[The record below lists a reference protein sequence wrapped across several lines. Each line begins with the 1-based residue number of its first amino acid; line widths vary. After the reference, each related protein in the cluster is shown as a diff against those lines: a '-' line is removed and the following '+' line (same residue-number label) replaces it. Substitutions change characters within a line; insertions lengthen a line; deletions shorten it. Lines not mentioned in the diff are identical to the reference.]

1 MKRKPDILLVLVI
14 LFSLGMVTTGYTQ
27 GLWDRQ
33 NDSPATLTGRWY
45 CRLDFNNPL
54 NASDAVPASIGH
66 GGLHGNIPAGHR
78 QPINLLTVMS
88 QAQQGRFVP
97 FFAQM
102 PECQATIIETASHAQ
117 TVKIQSPRFAL
128 ARTVEMGLGDAE
140 TVAAQRLARINSLKR
155 HMSARPAI
163 EHGQVSAFASPLR
176 FVHQGTR
183 IYFPIIGQI
192 KCDMP
197 GTAKQRMLGELAVEV
212 TSRAPLLNGAQLPA
226 ALA

>member
-1 MKRKPDILLVLVI
+1 
-14 LFSLGMVTTGYTQ
+14 
-27 GLWDRQ
+27 
-33 NDSPATLTGRWY
+33 
-45 CRLDFNNPL
+45 
-54 NASDAVPASIGH
+54 
-66 GGLHGNIPAGHR
+66 
-78 QPINLLTVMS
+78 
-88 QAQQGRFVP
+88 VP

-117 TVKIQSPRFAL
+117 TVAMDIETDQRHENKIQSPRFAL